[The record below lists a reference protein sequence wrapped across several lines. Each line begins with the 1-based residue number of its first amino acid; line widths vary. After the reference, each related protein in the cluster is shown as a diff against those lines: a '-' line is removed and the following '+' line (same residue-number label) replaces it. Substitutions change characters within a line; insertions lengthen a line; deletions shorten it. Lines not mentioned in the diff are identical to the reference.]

1 MLDVI
6 DYVDP
11 CISPCVVPTP
21 IDPLALEHA
30 KEAFNQGVIGTAAHG
45 THTTDQVMA
54 FQKALVLVA
63 GELAAAVRMQD
74 DRRTRRRTEG
84 REDTANPTRARRGKP
99 WRQPRASL
107 KPHVQAVLAT
117 GSRWREGSWPR
128 GTRSSKTRP
137 GLSAGPARAMRWTVC
152 VK

>member
-1 MLDVI
+1 
-6 DYVDP
+6 
-11 CISPCVVPTP
+11 
-21 IDPLALEHA
+21 
-30 KEAFNQGVIGTAAHG
+30 
-45 THTTDQVMA
+45 MA

-107 KPHVQAVLAT
+107 KPHVQAVQTRVKDLLRT
-117 GSRWREGSWPR
+117 HCINWRCMDFGSLVRLVERDLR
-128 GTRSSKTRP
+128 
-137 GLSAGPARAMRWTVC
+137 ARLEESQGG
-152 VK
+152 